1 MDNILSSLNQSQR
14 EAVEYV
20 DGPELVIA
28 GAGSGKTRVL
38 TYKIAYLIS
47 LGIKPWSILALTF
60 TNKAAREMKERVSGI
75 VGAENARNIHM
86 GTFHSVFLRILRAEA
101 ATVGLGSN
109 FTIYDDSDQR
119 ALVNSIVKE
128 LALDDKVYKTS
139 TVLSRIGMAKNNLI
153 VPEAYMSD
161 ASIAERD
168 LRSNMPKLG
177 LVYMKYAQRCRMA
190 NALDFDDMLL
200 FTYSLFA
207 NHKEVLDKYA
217 GRYSFVLVDEYQ
229 DTNYVQQSILT
240 LLTSKS
246 GNICVVGDDAQS
258 IYAFRGANIDN
269 ILNFMNIYQGAS
281 IFKLEQNYRSTQ
293 CIVGAANSLISHNQ
307 RQIPKNVFSQNPIG
321 EKVKVNVTYSDK
333 EEASYVCGMIRR
345 IHKLGDVAYDGMAI
359 LYRTNAQS
367 RLFEEELRR
376 ENIPY
381 RIYGGLSF
389 YQRKEIKDVIAY
401 FRLVANPND
410 EEALKRV
417 INYPKRGIGD
427 ATVDKII
434 VAARKYSVPLWSV
447 VQNPMGYGV
456 TLSAAT
462 SRRVFAFY
470 SMIQGFV
477 EKADSV
483 DVWELGRRIVEE
495 SGVSSDLASGKN
507 DDAKDKMENLDEF
520 MSGLRDFV
528 DTKREEGRADETLIS
543 SFLQEVSLMTDA
555 DKDNDDEGRD
565 VVSLMTVHASKGLE
579 FDTVF
584 VVGLEENLFP
594 SGRVMSSLRELE
606 EERRLL
612 YVAIT
617 RAEQRCYLS
626 CAKSRYQYGNLQFN
640 PPSRFLKEIDT
651 KWVEVS
657 GGKLLGGYVDSDATV
672 VNTKVNANGNFRSG
686 RMAVANVPD
695 ASRYRRISTGKTA
708 HAPGAAV
715 SRVVEPVRHS
725 VMVGTKIEHVRFG
738 IGTVINVEGSGEN
751 EKATVDFQNV
761 GRKTL
766 LLKFARFKALP

>member
-75 VGAENARNIHM
+75 VGADNARNIHM

-101 ATVGLGSN
+101 PTVGLSSN

-128 LALDDKVYKTS
+128 LALDDKVYKAS

-177 LVYMKYAQRCRMA
+177 MVYLKYTQRCRMA

-229 DTNYVQQSILT
+229 DTNYAQQSILT
-240 LLTSKS
+240 LLTRKS

-269 ILNFMNIYQGAS
+269 ILNFMNIYQGAAT
-281 IFKLEQNYRSTQ
+281 FKLEQNYRSTQ

-321 EKVKVNVTYSDK
+321 EKVKINVTYSDK
-333 EEASYVCGMIRR
+333 EEASYVCGRIRR
-345 IHKLGDVAYDGMAI
+345 IHKLEDVAYDGMAI

-456 TLSAAT
+456 TLSTAT

-477 EKADSV
+477 EKADSA
-483 DVWELGRRIVEE
+483 DVCELGRRIVEE

-528 DTKREEGRADETLIS
+528 DTKREEGRVEETLIS
-543 SFLQEVSLMTDA
+543 NFLQEVSLMTDA

-651 KWVEVS
+651 KWVEIS
-657 GGKLLGGYVDSDATV
+657 GGKLLGGVDSDTTV
-672 VNTKVNANGNFRSG
+672 VNTKVNANGYCRSG
-686 RMAVANVPD
+686 RVAVANIPD

-715 SRVVEPVRHS
+715 SRVVEPAQHS

-738 IGTVINVEGSGEN
+738 IGTVMNVEGSGEN